1 MYGHGFGIEGKPIIA
16 HYLFVKRFVK
26 EMALDGS
33 IRLVAGASDDTMSI
47 DGDVGGKLNMT
58 IIDDSGTRK
67 IPQLDIDKGIK
78 RWRAE

>member
-1 MYGHGFGIEGKPIIA
+1 
-16 HYLFVKRFVK
+16 
-26 EMALDGS
+26 MALDGS